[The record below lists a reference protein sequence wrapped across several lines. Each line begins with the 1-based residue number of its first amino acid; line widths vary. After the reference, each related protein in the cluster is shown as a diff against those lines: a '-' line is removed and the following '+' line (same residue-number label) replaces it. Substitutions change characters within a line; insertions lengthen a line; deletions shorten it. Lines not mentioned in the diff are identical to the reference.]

1 MSQIDRRQFLKLSGA
16 GLIGVTMGSVSLN
29 AFAADPVSLTD
40 PVAVAMKYVE
50 KSAVADK
57 CDTCMHMGG
66 TVGGEQ
72 HRPCAIF
79 GGKLVNKD
87 GWCSG
92 YMKKP

>member
-1 MSQIDRRQFLKLSGA
+1 MSQLDRRQFLKLSGA
-16 GLIGVTMGSVSLN
+16 GLIGVTMGSVSLK

-57 CDTCMHMGG
+57 CDTCMHMGAG
-66 TVGGEQ
+66 TEQ
-72 HRPCAIF
+72 HRSCAIF

-92 YMKKP
+92 YYMKKP

>member
-1 MSQIDRRQFLKLSGA
+1 MSQLDRRQFLKLSGA
-16 GLIGVTMGSVSLN
+16 GLIGVTMGGLSLQ
-29 AFAADPVSLTD
+29 ALAAEQVSLTD

-57 CDTCMHMGG
+57 CDTCMHMAAG
-66 TVGGEQ
+66 TEQ
-72 HRPCAIF
+72 YRGCAIF
-79 GGKLVNKD
+79 GGKTVNKD

>member
-1 MSQIDRRQFLKLSGA
+1 MSQLDRRQFLKLSGA
-16 GLIGVTMGSVSLN
+16 GLIGVTMGSVSLK
-29 AFAADPVSLTD
+29 AFAADQVSLTD

-57 CDTCMHMGG
+57 CDTCMHMSAG
-66 TVGGEQ
+66 TEQ
-72 HRPCAIF
+72 HRGCAIF